1 MLKKREN
8 GKGCI
13 IIGLMLRNKW
23 RRAAGGLPWVGLQ
36 RLVRIIYFYVVD
48 FNLEAYYL
56 HTLLMFSLFSFIW
69 FSPFLRDADR

>member
-23 RRAAGGLPWVGLQ
+23 SRAAGGLPWVGLQ
-36 RLVRIIYFYVVD
+36 
-48 FNLEAYYL
+48 
-56 HTLLMFSLFSFIW
+56 
-69 FSPFLRDADR
+69 